1 MNEPRRWL
9 DPESDA
15 SGDLRALL
23 AAGPSATPPLPPDA
37 RESGARFV
45 AGLAPLP
52 LAPRPWWA
60 KGALAAGSVGT
71 TSVALVVVALMRTSP
86 APPQTPR
93 APRAPTHAVAPT
105 APVVTAPVVTA
116 PVVTAPVVTAPV
128 VTAPVETAP
137 VVTAPVVTAPT
148 PSHREA
154 PTAHAPSV
162 TEARDEQRLEEARRL
177 LDRDPG
183 AALSIARSLTGH
195 GRHSHFAEEAEYLS
209 VRALARLD
217 RDAEARAEGERFL
230 MRHPSGIYSAAV
242 RRQMENLQ

>member
-128 VTAPVETAP
+128 VTAP
-137 VVTAPVVTAPT
+137 T

-154 PTAHAPSV
+154 PTAHATSV

>member
-9 DPESDA
+9 DPQSDA

-60 KGALAAGSVGT
+60 KGALVAGGAGT
-71 TSVALVVVALMRTSP
+71 TSVALVVIALMRGSH
-86 APPQTPR
+86 APPVHVP
-93 APRAPTHAVAPT
+93 HA
-105 APVVTAPVVTA
+105 APVVAAPVVAA
-116 PVVTAPVVTAPV
+116 PVVAAPVVAAPV
-128 VTAPVETAP
+128 VAAPV
-137 VVTAPVVTAPT
+137 
-148 PSHREA
+148 PSHHEA
-154 PTAHAPSV
+154 PATRSTSV
-162 TEARDEQRLEEARRL
+162 AAARDEERLEEARRV

-195 GRHSHFAEEAEYLS
+195 GRHSHFAEEAEYLT

-217 RDAEARAEGERFL
+217 RAAEARVEGERFL
-230 MRHPSGIYSAAV
+230 RKHPSGIYSAAV
-242 RRQMENLQ
+242 RRQLENLP

>member
-60 KGALAAGSVGT
+60 KGTLIAGGAGT
-71 TSVALVVVALMRTSP
+71 TSVALVVVALMRGSH
-86 APPQTPR
+86 APPQPPR

-128 VTAPVETAP
+128 VTAPV
-137 VVTAPVVTAPT
+137 VTAPT
-148 PSHREA
+148 IAAPTRREA
-154 PTAHAPSV
+154 PPAHATSV

-195 GRHSHFAEEAEYLS
+195 GRHSHFAEEAEYLT

-217 RDAEARAEGERFL
+217 RDEEARAEGERFL
-230 MRHPSGIYSAAV
+230 RKHPSGIYSAAV